1 MSETKIP
8 AENPAQHST
17 AKSSAIMAAGTM
29 VSRVLGFVRTALLAV
44 AIGANTT
51 MGDIFEKANTIPNI
65 IYLLLAGGVFNVV
78 LVPQIIKASRKSDG
92 GADFVSRLLSLTLLV
107 LAGIALLATLL
118 AGPIISVLTVGWTPV
133 MLELGTVF
141 AIWCLPQIFFYGLY
155 AVVGQVLNAH
165 GRFGWYMWAP
175 ALNNVVAIGT
185 LGLYISLYGRYLP
198 GKDDPELWTGAQTA
212 VLAGGTTLGIVLQ
225 ALLLLWPLGRLGLG
239 LKLKLGWRGMG
250 FAATGKVALWSLAT
264 MVIANTAYLFYGS
277 IASSAT
283 AARAE
288 VAGSGASIPGEY
300 ALNTAQLIAMLP
312 HSVFVLSV
320 ATVLFNRLSHQQSA
334 GALDDVRGTVSSG
347 LRTIGIASVFGA
359 AAVVVLAGPLARLF
373 AGSGPTAAASAASM
387 GQVLAILA
395 AGMPFMSIYFFLG
408 RVFYAEEDA
417 KTPLIMQ
424 AICSGASVLLAV
436 LIAWLVDPT
445 MVVYA
450 LALLFAVFH
459 VISAVLAHHFT
470 RRRLGDYGAG
480 RVVDTYIRLG
490 YAALGSGLVGA
501 AVLWLFGGYAPGG
514 FAWQSIATA
523 MVTIAVVGLVMAVVY
538 LLLLRA
544 LRVQEL
550 QDFLAPIMNRLPGR
564 A

>member
-8 AENPAQHST
+8 AQNPVQHST

-29 VSRVLGFVRTALLAV
+29 VSRVLGFIRTALLAV

-78 LVPQIIKASRKSDG
+78 LVPQIIKASQKSDG

-107 LAGIALLATLL
+107 LAGIAAVATLL
-118 AGPIISVLTVGWTPV
+118 AGPIISALTRDWTPV

-185 LGLYISLYGRYLP
+185 LGLYIALYGRYLP
-198 GKDDPELWTGAQTA
+198 GRGDPELWTGAQTA

-225 ALLLLWPLGRLGLG
+225 ALILLWPLGRLGLG

-264 MVIANTAYLFYGS
+264 MVIANTAYLFYGT

-288 VAGSGASIPGEY
+288 LAGSGASVPGEY

-320 ATVLFNRLSHQQSA
+320 ATVLFNQLSRQQST
-334 GALDDVRGTVSSG
+334 GAVDDVRRTVSSG
-347 LRTIGIASVFGA
+347 LRTIGVATVFGS

-387 GQVLAILA
+387 GQVLAIVA

-417 KTPLIMQ
+417 RTPLIMQ
-424 AICSGASVLLAV
+424 AICSGASVLLAM

-459 VISAVLAHHFT
+459 VVSAVLAHHFA

-480 RVVDTYIRLG
+480 HVVDTYIRLG

-501 AVLWLFGGYAPGG
+501 GVLWLFGGYAPGG
-514 FAWQSIATA
+514 FAWQSIISA
-523 MVTIAVVGLVMAVVY
+523 MVTIAVVGLVMAPVY

-544 LRVQEL
+544 MRVQEL
-550 QDFLAPIMNRLPGR
+550 NDFLAPILKRLPGR

>member
-141 AIWCLPQIFFYGLY
+141 AIWCMPQIFFYGLY

-185 LGLYISLYGRYLP
+185 LGFYIALYGRYLP

-334 GALDDVRGTVSSG
+334 GALDEVRGTVSSG
-347 LRTIGIASVFGA
+347 LRTIGIASVFGS

-387 GQVLAILA
+387 GQVLAIVA

-459 VISAVLAHHFT
+459 VISAVLAHHFA

-480 RVVDTYIRLG
+480 RIVDTYIRLG

-501 AVLWLFGGYAPGG
+501 AVLWLFGGYATDG

>member
-1 MSETKIP
+1 
-8 AENPAQHST
+8 
-17 AKSSAIMAAGTM
+17 
-29 VSRVLGFVRTALLAV
+29 
-44 AIGANTT
+44 
-51 MGDIFEKANTIPNI
+51 
-65 IYLLLAGGVFNVV
+65 
-78 LVPQIIKASRKSDG
+78 
-92 GADFVSRLLSLTLLV
+92 
-107 LAGIALLATLL
+107 
-118 AGPIISVLTVGWTPV
+118 
-133 MLELGTVF
+133 
-141 AIWCLPQIFFYGLY
+141 
-155 AVVGQVLNAH
+155 
-165 GRFGWYMWAP
+165 
-175 ALNNVVAIGT
+175 
-185 LGLYISLYGRYLP
+185 
-198 GKDDPELWTGAQTA
+198 
-212 VLAGGTTLGIVLQ
+212 
-225 ALLLLWPLGRLGLG
+225 
-239 LKLKLGWRGMG
+239 
-250 FAATGKVALWSLAT
+250 
-264 MVIANTAYLFYGS
+264 
-277 IASSAT
+277 
-283 AARAE
+283 
-288 VAGSGASIPGEY
+288 AGSGASVPGEY

-320 ATVLFNRLSHQQSA
+320 ATVLFNRLSHQHSA
-334 GALDDVRGTVSSG
+334 GAVDDVRSTVSSG
-347 LRTIGIASVFGA
+347 LRTIGVASVFGA

-387 GQVLAILA
+387 GQVLAIVA

-424 AICSGASVLLAV
+424 ALCSGASVLLAV

-459 VISAVLAHHFT
+459 VVSAVLAHHFA

-501 AVLWLFGGYAPGG
+501 AVLGLLGGYATGG
-514 FAWQSIATA
+514 FAWQSIVAA